1 MKKLLKKLIQW
12 ALCTKTLSAPR
23 RWFTPIVI
31 YALQAKRTILLSY
44 EDSERNKMM
53 DLINQVKKE
62 KPILLSDIEAF
73 QVVLGVKSS
82 RKIDGDMAEVGVYQ
96 GGSAKLICEAKGDK
110 VLHLFDTFEGIPAVG
125 GADSSHFY
133 VGKYAACMEDVKDY
147 LERYDHL
154 HFYEGVFPGT
164 AEPVKDKIFS
174 FVHIDV
180 DTYESTLSCLKFFYP
195 RMNRGGFIISHDYH
209 DGSMG
214 VRKAIDEF
222 FSDKAEPIIEMS
234 GSQCL
239 LVKL

>member
-1 MKKLLKKLIQW
+1 MVVGEK
-12 ALCTKTLSAPR
+12 
-23 RWFTPIVI
+23 
-31 YALQAKRTILLSY
+31 
-44 EDSERNKMM
+44 
-53 DLINQVKKE
+53 DL
-62 KPILLSDIEAF
+62 F
-73 QVVLGVKSS
+73 
-82 RKIDGDMAEVGVYQ
+82 Y
-96 GGSAKLICEAKGDK
+96 
-110 VLHLFDTFEGIPAVG
+110 
-125 GADSSHFY
+125 FY
-133 VGKYAACMEDVKDY
+133 VGKYAASMENVKNY

-154 HFYEGVFPGT
+154 HFHKKVFPKT
-164 AEPVKDKIFS
+164 TEPVKDKIFS